1 VVSLVDLHLADKRHI
16 RIIQKNVARL
26 MLLHVELLSS
36 PFYMLVCDV
45 TNSQDFLIIEELIN
59 YDGKIQ
65 VFFHILS
72 YQDGKG
78 AVIQPVSLIHPD
90 PFCQIR
96 NFRLDPA
103 IHKSFYMK
111 KFNPFLLIP

>member
-1 VVSLVDLHLADKRHI
+1 
-16 RIIQKNVARL
+16 
-26 MLLHVELLSS
+26 
-36 PFYMLVCDV
+36 MLV
-45 TNSQDFLIIEELIN
+45 
-59 YDGKIQ
+59 KIQ

-78 AVIQPVSLIHPD
+78 AVIQPVLLIR
-90 PFCQIR
+90 IR

-103 IHKSFYMK
+103 ILNSFYMK